1 MKNKFTLYL
10 LLLSAIIVTSC
21 TDKKKPQRYIT
32 ESSGNINSISL
43 VADNLVWEGSVGETV
58 REIFAAPLLG
68 LPQDEPIFSIRQIP
82 EQVFDGFATKNR
94 LILKLERTDST
105 GITYLKDVYAKPQT
119 VVLIKGQSDKELINL
134 LNEHQQK
141 IINAFNK
148 EEVNEKLRRI
158 NKSLL
163 TDEQMEQDLGFKI
176 DIPSAYR
183 IALSEDNFYWV
194 RKSLTN
200 TMTMDFMF
208 YQVPMETIRQGDSAI
223 VDIVRMRDSITKY
236 KIPGEDGMIMSTEDA
251 YTPSLFET
259 SIDGHMAFETRGMWE
274 IKGEYMAGPFINYAI
289 KDQTNNRYI
298 IAEGYV
304 YAPSLNKR
312 EYIFEQEAIIK
323 SMQIK

>member
-1 MKNKFTLYL
+1 MQHKYIIYL
-10 LLLSAIIVTSC
+10 FLFIFLASC
-21 TDKKKPQRYIT
+21 NSDKKKPERYIT
-32 ESSGNINSISL
+32 ESSGNINGISL
-43 VADNLVWEGSVGETV
+43 VADNLVWEGLVGEKV

-68 LPQDEPIFSIRQIP
+68 LPQDEPIFNIRQIP

-94 LILKLERTDST
+94 LILKIEKRDST
-105 GITYLKDVYAKPQT
+105 AVSFLKDVYAKPQT
-119 VVLIKGQSDKELINL
+119 VVLLVGQTDEELISQLVN
-134 LNEHQQK
+134 NK
-141 IINAFNK
+141 DRIINEFNK
-148 EEVNEKLRRI
+148 QEVKEKRRRI

-163 TDEQMEQDLGFKI
+163 NDVAMEQALKFKI

-183 IALSEDNFYWV
+183 IALNEDNFYWV

-208 YQVPMETIRQGDSAI
+208 YDVPMNTIRDGDSAI
-223 VDIVRMRDSITKY
+223 IDIVRLRDSISKSR
-236 KIPGEDGMIMSTEDA
+236 IPGEDGMIMSTEDA
-251 YTPSLFET
+251 YIPSMFET
-259 SIDGHMAFETRGMWE
+259 SIDGHMAYETRGMWE

-289 KDQTNNRYI
+289 KDEANNRFI

-323 SMQIK
+323 SISFEK

>member
-1 MKNKFTLYL
+1 MQNNYILYL
-10 LLLSAIIVTSC
+10 LLLVLSFSC
-21 TDKKKPQRYIT
+21 SENKKKERYVT

-43 VADNLVWEGSVGETV
+43 VADNLVWEGQVGETV

-68 LPQDEPIFSIRQIP
+68 LPQDEPIFNIRQIP

-94 LILKLERTDST
+94 LILKLEKRDST
-105 GITYLKDVYAKPQT
+105 GISYLKDVYAKPQT
-119 VVLIKGQSDKELINL
+119 VVRITGRTDEELINL
-134 LNEHQQK
+134 LRSNTDR
-141 IINAFNK
+141 IISEFNK
-148 EEVNEKLRRI
+148 QEVKEKLRRI

-163 TDEQMEQDLGFKI
+163 SDEPMENALKFKI

-208 YQVPMETIRQGDSAI
+208 YDVPLSTIRDGDSAI
-223 VDIVRMRDSITKY
+223 IDIVTLRDSIAKY
-236 KIPGEDGMIMSTEDA
+236 RIPGEDGMIMSTEDA

-259 SIDGHMAFETRGMWE
+259 TIDGYMAYETRGMWE

-289 KDQTNNRYI
+289 KDEANNRFI

-323 SMQIK
+323 SMRIQP

>member
-1 MKNKFTLYL
+1 MQHKYILYFIL
-10 LLLSAIIVTSC
+10 VVLMVSC
-21 TDKKKPQRYIT
+21 QSDKKKPERYIT

-43 VADNLVWEGSVGETV
+43 VADNLVWEGQVGEVV

-68 LPQDEPIFSIRQIP
+68 LPQDEPIFNIRQIP

-94 LILKLERTDST
+94 LILKLEKTDST
-105 GITYLKDVYAKPQT
+105 GVSYLKDVYAKPQT
-119 VVLIKGQSDKELINL
+119 VVLISGKSEAELISQLKENTD
-134 LNEHQQK
+134 K
-141 IINAFNK
+141 IISEFNK
-148 EEVNEKLRRI
+148 QEVEEKRRRI

-163 TDEQMEQDLGFKI
+163 NDTEMETALKIKI

-183 IALSEDNFYWV
+183 IALSEENFYWV

-208 YQVPMETIRQGDSAI
+208 YEVPLSTIRSGDSAI
-223 VDIVRMRDSITKY
+223 VDIVKLRDSIAKN

-251 YTPSLFET
+251 YTPSLFKT
-259 SIDGHMAFETRGMWE
+259 TINGHMAYETRGMWE
-274 IKGEYMAGPFINYAI
+274 IEGEYMAGPFINYAI
-289 KDQTNNRYI
+289 KDTANNRFVV
-298 IAEGYV
+298 AEGYV

-323 SMQIK
+323 SITIE

>member
-1 MKNKFTLYL
+1 MQNKYILYL
-10 LLLSAIIVTSC
+10 LLGLLTASC
-21 TDKKKPQRYIT
+21 SSDKNKDRYIT
-32 ESSGNINSISL
+32 ESSGNINGISL
-43 VADNLVWEGSVGETV
+43 VADNLVWEGEVGETV
-58 REIFAAPLLG
+58 RGIFAAPLLG

-94 LILKLERTDST
+94 LILKLEKSDSVST
-105 GITYLKDVYAKPQT
+105 SYLEDVYAKPQT
-119 VVLIKGQSDKELINL
+119 VILITGRTDTDLIAELKSNS
-134 LNEHQQK
+134 NR
-141 IINAFNK
+141 IISEFNK
-148 EEVNEKLRRI
+148 QEVKEKRRRI

-163 TDEQMEQDLGFKI
+163 LDEEMEQVMKFKI

-183 IALSEDNFYWV
+183 IALKKDDFYWI

-208 YQVPMETIRQGDSAI
+208 YEVPLNTIREGDSTI
-223 VDIVRMRDSITKY
+223 VDILRLRDSILAS
-236 KIPGEDGMIMSTEDA
+236 KIPGEDGIIMSTEDA
-251 YTPSLFET
+251 YTPALFET
-259 SIDGHMAFETRGMWE
+259 NIDGHLAYETRGMWE

-289 KDQTNNRYI
+289 KDEANNRFI

-323 SMQIK
+323 SITLQD

>member
-1 MKNKFTLYL
+1 MQHKYTLYL
-10 LLLSAIIVTSC
+10 ILVLLVASC
-21 TDKKKPQRYIT
+21 QSDKKKPERYIT

-43 VADNLVWEGSVGETV
+43 VADNLVWEGQVGEVV

-68 LPQDEPIFSIRQIP
+68 LPQDEPIFNIRQIP

-94 LILKLERTDST
+94 LILKLEKTDST
-105 GITYLKDVYAKPQT
+105 GVSYLKNVYAKPQT
-119 VVLIKGQSDKELINL
+119 VVLISGKTETKLIAQL
-134 LNEHQQK
+134 QESADK
-141 IINAFNK
+141 IISEFNK
-148 EEVNEKLRRI
+148 QEVEEKRRRI

-163 TDEQMEQDLGFKI
+163 NDTEMETALNIKI

-183 IALSEDNFYWV
+183 VALSEDNFYWV

-208 YQVPMETIRQGDSAI
+208 YEVPLSTIRDGDSAI
-223 VDIVRMRDSITKY
+223 VDIVKLRDSIAKY

-251 YTPSLFET
+251 YTPSLFKT
-259 SIDGHMAFETRGMWE
+259 KINGYMAYETRGMWE
-274 IKGEYMAGPFINYAI
+274 IEGEYMAGPFINYAI
-289 KDQTNNRYI
+289 KDPANERFI
-298 IAEGYV
+298 VAEGYV

-323 SMQIK
+323 SMTIK

>member
-1 MKNKFTLYL
+1 MQNKYMLFL
-10 LLLSAIIVTSC
+10 IVLVLASSC
-21 TDKKKPQRYIT
+21 SEKKKKERYIT

-43 VADNLVWEGSVGETV
+43 VADNLVWDGEVGETV
-58 REIFAAPLLG
+58 RDIFAEPLLG
-68 LPQDEPIFSIRQIP
+68 LPQDEPIFNIKQIP
-82 EQVFDGFATKNR
+82 TQVFDGFATKNR
-94 LILKLERTDST
+94 LILKLEKADSSST
-105 GITYLKDVYAKPQT
+105 SYLRDVYAKPQT
-119 VVLIKGQSDKELINL
+119 VVLITGKTDQELIDQLRANTDR
-134 LNEHQQK
+134 
-141 IINAFNK
+141 IISEFNK
-148 EEVNEKLRRI
+148 QEVMEKRRRI

-163 TDEQMEQDLGFKI
+163 KDEAMEQALKFKI

-183 IALSEDNFYWV
+183 IALEEDGFYWV

-208 YQVPMETIRQGDSAI
+208 YEVPLSTIRAGDSAI
-223 VDIVRMRDSITKY
+223 IDIVRMRDSISMT

-259 SIDGHMAFETRGMWE
+259 AIDGHMAYETRGMWE

-289 KDQTNNRYI
+289 KDEANDRFV

-304 YAPSLNKR
+304 YAPSLSKR

-323 SMQIK
+323 SISFK

>member
-1 MKNKFTLYL
+1 MQNKYILYL
-10 LLLSAIIVTSC
+10 LLGLLTASC
-21 TDKKKPQRYIT
+21 SSDKNKDRYIA
-32 ESSGNINSISL
+32 ESSGNINGISL
-43 VADNLVWEGSVGETV
+43 VADNLVWEGEVGETV
-58 REIFAAPLLG
+58 RGIFAAPLLG

-94 LILKLERTDST
+94 LILKLEKSDSVST
-105 GITYLKDVYAKPQT
+105 SYIEDVYAKPQT
-119 VVLIKGQSDKELINL
+119 VVLITGRTDADLIAELKSNS
-134 LNEHQQK
+134 NR
-141 IINAFNK
+141 IISEFNK
-148 EEVNEKLRRI
+148 QEVKEKRRRI

-163 TDEQMEQDLGFKI
+163 LDEEMEQVLKFKI

-183 IALSEDNFYWV
+183 IALKEDDFYWI

-208 YQVPMETIRQGDSAI
+208 YEVPINTIREGDSTI
-223 VDIVRMRDSITKY
+223 VDIVRLRDSILAS
-236 KIPGEDGMIMSTEDA
+236 KIPGEDGIIMSTEDA
-251 YTPSLFET
+251 YTPALFET
-259 SIDGHMAFETRGMWE
+259 TIDGHLAYETRGMWE

-289 KDQTNNRYI
+289 KDEANNRFI

-323 SMQIK
+323 SITLQD

>member
-1 MKNKFTLYL
+1 MQNKYILYL
-10 LLLSAIIVTSC
+10 LLGLLTASC
-21 TDKKKPQRYIT
+21 SSDKNKDRYIA
-32 ESSGNINSISL
+32 ESSGNINGISL
-43 VADNLVWEGSVGETV
+43 VADNLVWEGEVGETV
-58 REIFAAPLLG
+58 RGIFAAPLLG

-94 LILKLERTDST
+94 LILKLEKSDSVST
-105 GITYLKDVYAKPQT
+105 SYLEDVYAKPQT
-119 VVLIKGQSDKELINL
+119 VVLITGRTDADLIAELKSNS
-134 LNEHQQK
+134 NR
-141 IINAFNK
+141 IISEFNK
-148 EEVNEKLRRI
+148 QEVKEKRRRI

-163 TDEQMEQDLGFKI
+163 LDEEMEQVLKFKI

-183 IALSEDNFYWV
+183 IALKEDDFYWI

-208 YQVPMETIRQGDSAI
+208 YEVPLNTIREGDSTI
-223 VDIVRMRDSITKY
+223 VDIVRLRDSILAS
-236 KIPGEDGMIMSTEDA
+236 KIPGEDGIIMSTEDA

-259 SIDGHMAFETRGMWE
+259 NIDGHLAYETRGMWE

-289 KDQTNNRYI
+289 KDEANNRFI

-323 SMQIK
+323 SITLQD

>member
-1 MKNKFTLYL
+1 MKNKYIFCVLVAML
-10 LLLSAIIVTSC
+10 ALSCSN
-21 TDKKKPQRYIT
+21 KKKPQRYLT
-32 ESSGNINSISL
+32 ASSGNINSISL
-43 VADNLVWEGSVGETV
+43 VADNLVWEGQVGETV

-94 LILKLERTDST
+94 LILKLEKTDST
-105 GITYLKDVYAKPQT
+105 GVSFRKDVYAKPQT
-119 VVLIKGQSDKELINL
+119 VALISGKTDQELISL
-134 LNEHQQK
+134 LKEHQER
-141 IINAFNK
+141 IIRAFNK

-163 TDEQMEQDLGFKI
+163 RDEKMEQALNFKI

-183 IALSEDNFYWV
+183 IALTEEDFYWV

-208 YQVPMETIRQGDSAI
+208 YEVPIETIRGGDSAI
-223 VDIVRMRDSITKY
+223 VDIVRMRDSISKY

-259 SIDGHMAFETRGMWE
+259 NINGHMAYETRGMWE

-289 KDQTNNRYI
+289 KDEANNRFI

-304 YAPSLNKR
+304 YAPSLSKR

-323 SMQIK
+323 SMTIGN